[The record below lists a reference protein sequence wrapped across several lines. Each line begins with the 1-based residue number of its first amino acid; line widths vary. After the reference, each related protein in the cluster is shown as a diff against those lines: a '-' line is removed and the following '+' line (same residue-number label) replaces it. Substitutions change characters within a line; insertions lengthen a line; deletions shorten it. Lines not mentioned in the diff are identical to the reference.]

1 MNTEPEERTDEEAAW
16 IFQDRM
22 DQEGKE
28 ELHREEQAR
37 EEAQDVYNTMP
48 KAKL

>member
-1 MNTEPEERTDEEAAW
+1 MNTEPEELTDEEAAW

-28 ELHREEQAR
+28 ELHREED
-37 EEAQDVYNTMP
+37 EDEKV
-48 KAKL
+48 